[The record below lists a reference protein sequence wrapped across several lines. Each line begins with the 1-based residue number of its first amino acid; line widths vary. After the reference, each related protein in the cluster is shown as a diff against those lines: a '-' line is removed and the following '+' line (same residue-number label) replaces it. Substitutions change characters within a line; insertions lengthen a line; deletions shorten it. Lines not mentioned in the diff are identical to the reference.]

1 MIEVRFHG
9 RGGQGAVTA
18 SRILANAFVRTGKYG
33 ASFPM
38 FGFERRGAPVTA
50 FGRFS
55 DTPVREKTQ
64 IYNPDILVVL
74 DPAQRQSPAVFK
86 GLVAEG
92 VMVLNDDEKP
102 LEHPDKNL
110 EKVGIVDADKIAIEE
125 IGFAMP
131 NTCIIGA
138 FAATT
143 GLIELDPVLE
153 SLGDYFGGKKLEAN
167 IRCAKRGFKEVEV
180 FNFA

>member
-9 RGGQGAVTA
+9 RGGQGAVMA
-18 SRILANAFVRTGKYG
+18 SRILANAFVRTGRYG

-74 DPAQRQSPAVFK
+74 DPSQRDSAVVFQ
-86 GLVAEG
+86 GLVPG
-92 VMVLNDDEKP
+92 GTMVLNHNKKELDKP
-102 LEHPDKNL
+102 DPNL
-110 EKVGIVDADKIAIEE
+110 AVAGIIDAQAIALEE
-125 IGFAMP
+125 IGMPMP
-131 NTCIIGA
+131 NTCILGA
-138 FAATT
+138 FARVT
-143 GLIELDPVLE
+143 GLVALEPVIE
-153 SLGDYFGGKKLEAN
+153 SLGDYFQGKKLAAN
-167 IRCAKRGFKEVEV
+167 ARCAERGYNEVV
-180 FNFA
+180 LLRF

>member
-9 RGGQGAVTA
+9 RGGQGAVMA
-18 SRILANAFVRTGKYG
+18 SRILANAVVRTGRYG

-64 IYNPDILVVL
+64 IYNPDVLVVL
-74 DPAQRQSPAVFK
+74 DPSQRDSPIVFQ
-86 GLVAEG
+86 GLVPG
-92 VMVLNDDEKP
+92 GIMVLNYGGNA
-102 LEHPDKNL
+102 LENPDKNL
-110 EKVGIVDADKIAIEE
+110 KKAGIIDANAVALEE
-125 IGFAMP
+125 IGLPMP

-138 FAATT
+138 FAKIT
-143 GLIELDPVLE
+143 GFVGIEPVLE
-153 SLGDYFGGKKLEAN
+153 SLADYFQGKKLAAN
-167 IRCAKRGFKEVEV
+167 IRCAKRGYNEVAV
-180 FNFA
+180 YDL